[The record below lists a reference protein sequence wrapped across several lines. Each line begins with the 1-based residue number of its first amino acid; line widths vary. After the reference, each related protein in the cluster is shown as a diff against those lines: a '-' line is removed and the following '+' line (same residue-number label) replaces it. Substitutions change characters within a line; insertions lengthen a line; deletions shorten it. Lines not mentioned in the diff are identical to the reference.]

1 MNSKNIICDEIPE
14 ETYEPIKIEKEIGQK
29 TPIIKA
35 KLDDTNPSILNLSQ
49 NSNSTSHIKMG
60 SFNIGNLE
68 EFKKDFHHPDKI
80 LSLFSNN
87 KNFIPS
93 HMKAYS
99 NEIFSNPKM
108 LNFCGRNKENEK
120 KIGEYFDNDDNS
132 SNYEG
137 ELNFNGGFINF
148 AGEKEDSPDDVIKNI
163 CVENI
168 NNKDIEE
175 EDENEEGYNILHMLK
190 KRNSQSQS

>member
-1 MNSKNIICDEIPE
+1 
-14 ETYEPIKIEKEIGQK
+14 
-29 TPIIKA
+29 
-35 KLDDTNPSILNLSQ
+35 
-49 NSNSTSHIKMG
+49 
-60 SFNIGNLE
+60 
-68 EFKKDFHHPDKI
+68 
-80 LSLFSNN
+80 
-87 KNFIPS
+87 
-93 HMKAYS
+93 
-99 NEIFSNPKM
+99 M

-148 AGEKEDSPDDVIKNI
+148 AGEKENSPDDVIKNI

-168 NNKDIEE
+168 NNKEIEE
-175 EDENEEGYNILHMLK
+175 EDENEEEDNILHMLK